1 MQAVL
6 RASRATQP
14 LPPSHS
20 RLVQQATRQLPR
32 IWLKPV
38 ALALATGSGG
48 SRHWQVPDV
57 YAEGYCTRSTI
68 IVQCG
73 YEYVHG
79 CNPGTRYS
87 TYNSTQ

>member
-1 MQAVL
+1 VQAVL

-38 ALALATGSGG
+38 ALALATGSGS
-48 SRHWQVPDV
+48 SRHWQVADV
-57 YAEGYCTRSTI
+57 YAEGYYETMP
-68 IVQCG
+68 
-73 YEYVHG
+73 EYVHG
-79 CNPGTRYS
+79 CNPGVHS
-87 TYNSTQ
+87 QC